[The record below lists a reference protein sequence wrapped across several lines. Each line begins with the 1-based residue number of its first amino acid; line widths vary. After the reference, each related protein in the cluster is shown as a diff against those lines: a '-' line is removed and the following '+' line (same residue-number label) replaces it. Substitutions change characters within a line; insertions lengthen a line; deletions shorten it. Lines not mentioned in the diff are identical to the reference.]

1 MPGSVSHC
9 LRIGAIAALAVAAG
23 PGRAQAF
30 CGFFVAGSNAKLTNN
45 ASQVVLMR
53 KGNRT
58 VMTMSNNYRFGVTQA
73 TAAKGLATAPRGAMI
88 LSSAVRSPVPSLG
101 IAGRPKPQRQKAK

>member
-1 MPGSVSHC
+1 MSGDRC
-9 LRIGAIAALAVAAG
+9 LVLGALACALVAAA
-23 PGRAQAF
+23 PGRARAF

>member
-1 MPGSVSHC
+1 
-9 LRIGAIAALAVAAG
+9 
-23 PGRAQAF
+23 
-30 CGFFVAGSNAKLTNN
+30 
-45 ASQVVLMR
+45 
-53 KGNRT
+53 
-58 VMTMSNNYRFGVTQA
+58 MTMSNNYRFGVTQA